1 VEPRDGG
8 GSVFRFTIDSES
20 ATGTAPDRPP
30 LAGLRLLAIVPDGA
44 EAPVVGRMLG
54 AAGADARVVATVN
67 AGAALLGAAAA
78 ANLPYDAVLV
88 DRRLAT
94 EPEAVLA
101 LLRDAAGTRVPAI
114 ALVEATERASAD
126 GLQGSGFDGCLVRP
140 VRRASLLAVVRSA
153 VSATGTF
160 HPDPHGLAVPEAP
173 RRARPAAGGPVL
185 LAEDNEISALLARAV
200 IESLGHAVTD
210 VRDGNAAVAAATAGR
225 YDAVFLD
232 LHMPGCDGLAAA
244 ARIRTHEQA
253 TGRPPVPII
262 ALTADALPETRRAAL
277 AAGIDSLLEKPVAPE
292 TLRAAL
298 AAALDRRDAA

>member
-1 VEPRDGG
+1 
-8 GSVFRFTIDSES
+8 
-20 ATGTAPDRPP
+20 
-30 LAGLRLLAIVPDGA
+30 
-44 EAPVVGRMLG
+44 
-54 AAGADARVVATVN
+54 VVATIN

-101 LLRDAAGTRVPAI
+101 LLRNAAGTRVPAI
-114 ALVEATERASAD
+114 ALVEATERASV
-126 GLQGSGFDGCLVRP
+126 GNLQGSGFDGCLVRP
-140 VRRASLLAVVRSA
+140 VRRTSLLAVTRDAVRA
-153 VSATGTF
+153 PGTF
-160 HPDPHGLAVPEAP
+160 HLDPHGLAVPEAP
-173 RRARPAAGGPVL
+173 RRPRPAAGGPVL

-210 VRDGNAAVAAATAGR
+210 VRDGNAAVAAAMTGR

-244 ARIRTHEQA
+244 AHIRAHEQA
-253 TGRPPVPII
+253 TARPPVPII

>member
-1 VEPRDGG
+1 
-8 GSVFRFTIDSES
+8 
-20 ATGTAPDRPP
+20 
-30 LAGLRLLAIVPDGA
+30 
-44 EAPVVGRMLG
+44 MLD
-54 AAGADARVVATVN
+54 AADAVARVVATVN

-78 ANLPYDAVLV
+78 ANLAYDAVLV
-88 DRRLAT
+88 DHRLAT
-94 EPEAVLA
+94 ESETVLA

-114 ALVEATERASAD
+114 ALVEATERASM
-126 GLQGSGFDGCLVRP
+126 GNLQGSGFDGCLIRP
-140 VRRASLLAVVRSA
+140 VRRASLLAVTRSA
-153 VSATGTF
+153 VAATGRF

-173 RRARPAAGGPVL
+173 RRPRPAAGGPVL

-232 LHMPGCDGLAAA
+232 LHMPGCDGLTAA
-244 ARIRTHEQA
+244 ARIRAHEQA
-253 TGRPPVPII
+253 TGRPQVPII